1 MCERLQSLELKI
13 HEKLITTINIY
24 GPNKDELNIFEILE
38 AYIRSN
44 EDKNFIIGGDFNT
57 VLHIHL
63 DKKNGRIDT
72 HKLCRQKLTDILETY
87 DLTYICRDKHPFL
100 KQYTWHSSHKP
111 PILCR
116 LDYFLI
122 SKSITNIVISCEHKI
137 SYKSDHSIVPL
148 SIDSNIYNRGPGY
161 FKLNNS
167 LLLDGEYQQKIKD
180 NINDIARINKDAN
193 TNTLWEIRN
202 GTIRN
207 ETIKYASLKKKR
219 NIQIEE
225 NHTKEIQRLEI
236 ELTSSDDP
244 LQNERLKQ
252 EIDNKRK
259 ELETIMEN
267 KLNGYISRSKAQI
280 IEQNEKEKY

>member
-1 MCERLQSLELKI
+1 M
-13 HEKLITTINIY
+13 
-24 GPNKDELNIFEILE
+24 
-38 AYIRSN
+38 
-44 EDKNFIIGGDFNT
+44 
-57 VLHIHL
+57 
-63 DKKNGRIDT
+63 
-72 HKLCRQKLTDILETY
+72 
-87 DLTYICRDKHPFL
+87 
-100 KQYTWHSSHKP
+100 
-111 PILCR
+111 
-116 LDYFLI
+116 
-122 SKSITNIVISCEHKI
+122 ISCEHKI

-193 TNTLWEIRN
+193 TNTLWEIKN

-225 NHTKEIQRLEI
+225 NHTKEIQWLEI

-252 EIDNKRK
+252 EIDTKRK

>member
-1 MCERLQSLELKI
+1 MC
-13 HEKLITTINIY
+13 
-24 GPNKDELNIFEILE
+24 
-38 AYIRSN
+38 
-44 EDKNFIIGGDFNT
+44 
-57 VLHIHL
+57 V
-63 DKKNGRIDT
+63 NGRIDT
-72 HKLCRQKLTDILETY
+72 HKLCRQKLIDILETY
-87 DLTYICRDKHPFL
+87 DFTDIWRNKHPFL
-100 KQYTWHSSHKP
+100 KQYTWHSFHKL

-116 LDYFLI
+116 LDYLLI
-122 SKSITNIVISCEHKI
+122 SKSITNIVIPCEHKI
-137 SYKSDHSIVPL
+137 SYKSDHSIVTV
-148 SIDSNIYNRGPGY
+148 SIVSNIYNRGPGY

-180 NINDIARINKDAN
+180 NISYIARIIKDAN
-193 TNTLWEIRN
+193 PNTLWEIIK

-267 KLNGYISRSKAQI
+267 KLNGYITRSQAQI
-280 IEQNEKEKY
+280 IEQNEKKTKYFASLERKNLNPKSYLV

>member
-1 MCERLQSLELKI
+1 MYPDHCLSF
-13 HEKLITTINIY
+13 Y
-24 GPNKDELNIFEILE
+24 F
-38 AYIRSN
+38 
-44 EDKNFIIGGDFNT
+44 
-57 VLHIHL
+57 
-63 DKKNGRIDT
+63 DT
-72 HKLCRQKLTDILETY
+72 HKLCRQKLIDILETY
-87 DLTYICRDKHPFL
+87 DFTGIWRDKHPFL

-137 SYKSDHSIVPL
+137 SYTSNHSIVTL

-167 LLLDGEYQQKIKD
+167 LLLDNESQQKIKD

-193 TNTLWEIRN
+193 PNTLWGIIK

-219 NIQIEE
+219 NTQIEK
-225 NHTKEIQRLEI
+225 NQTKEIQRLEI
-236 ELTSSDDP
+236 ELKSSDDP

-252 EIDNKRK
+252 EIDNKGK

-267 KLNGYISRSKAQI
+267 KLNGYITRSKAQI
-280 IEQNEKEKY
+280 IERNEKTTTTITKKKKKKKKKKKH